1 MQLFTDYTQ
10 EDLNSNI
17 DPLFLLCHPLSKL
30 KLVSDLL
37 ISFDRGDKTR
47 AFDGFDSSAA
57 FTVGDMISDAVREI
71 EAVQKAA
78 YHQYSKLKQESDRA
92 FTEKLQGLI
101 PAYDLA
107 QHLEKITKKAKEG

>member
-1 MQLFTDYTQ
+1 MQLFTNFTQ
-10 EDLNSNI
+10 EDLNSNR

-47 AFDGFDSSAA
+47 AFDGFDSSAS

-71 EAVQKAA
+71 EAIQEAV
-78 YHQYSKLKQESDRA
+78 YHQYAKLKDENEDFA
-92 FTEKLQGLI
+92 EKI
-101 PAYDLA
+101 KTMMPAYELA
-107 QHLEKITKKAKEG
+107 QSVKFTQKER